1 MPSSAPSSSAA
12 HSRQRWAA
20 SRRVRRRRGG
30 RRRGSTNAP
39 GRPVRRVNA
48 PAYPPIV
55 GRSIK
60 WAILGP
66 GGISSDFACAL
77 QATPGAEIVA
87 VGSRDIGRAQ
97 SFASRF
103 GIGKAYGSYEALV
116 ADADVDIVYI
126 GSPHTGHKEHA
137 LLALRA
143 GKHVLCEKP
152 VTLNAADAAELHA
165 VARQNNRF
173 FLHGVWS
180 RFFPAYRELAQ
191 MVRDGDLGEIR
202 SVNVAF
208 GFNNDAEQTP
218 RLQLP
223 SLGGGALLD
232 IGIYIV
238 QLASL
243 AYGEVNPSSVHASG
257 GLNQHGVDKTVSISM
272 TYPSGGDP
280 HGGVFGGIISIGCE
294 MPNEATIC
302 GTKGSVRLH
311 APFWSCTKMSVAT
324 SLNRRLDPPPPKVA
338 AGNTPWP
345 SSPGR
350 DGLDCKVHHLPS
362 LPPVPAGTQLNYSNS
377 MGFTYEVAAVMRAL
391 RQGKLECDE
400 FSTEESLRVM
410 AILDA
415 CREQLGVVYPDEMPA
430 SAQRA

>member
-1 MPSSAPSSSAA
+1 M
-12 HSRQRWAA
+12 
-20 SRRVRRRRGG
+20 
-30 RRRGSTNAP
+30 
-39 GRPVRRVNA
+39 
-48 PAYPPIV
+48 
-55 GRSIK
+55 
-60 WAILGP
+60 
-66 GGISSDFACAL
+66 
-77 QATPGAEIVA
+77 
-87 VGSRDIGRAQ
+87 
-97 SFASRF
+97 
-103 GIGKAYGSYEALV
+103 
-116 ADADVDIVYI
+116 
-126 GSPHTGHKEHA
+126 
-137 LLALRA
+137 
-143 GKHVLCEKP
+143 LCEKP

-232 IGIYIV
+232 RHLHRAARV
-238 QLASL
+238 ARLRR
-243 AYGEVNPSSVHASG
+243 VNPSPHASG

-272 TYPSGGDP
+272 TPYGGDP

-294 MPNEATIC
+294 MQR
-302 GTKGSVRLH
+302 GHHLRHKGLRPP
-311 APFWSCTKMSVAT
+311 ARAFWSCTKMKWRRASTGGSTRRRPRWLRGTRRGRPRRGAT
-324 SLNRRLDPPPPKVA
+324 ASTARSTTCQASR
-338 AGNTPWP
+338 
-345 SSPGR
+345 
-350 DGLDCKVHHLPS
+350 
-362 LPPVPAGTQLNYSNS
+362 VPAGTQLNYSNS

-410 AILDA
+410 LTLDA

-430 SAQRA
+430 SAKRD